1 MSDAQKV
8 VIPSLVKKYLMAG
21 SGLVLVLFVLGHML
35 GNLQFFLGPEAIN
48 AYAYHLHHLPGHPLS
63 LWVIRLVLIACLFV
77 HVWMAILL
85 TKENRAARGNDGYA
99 QKHSNVASYA
109 ARTMPITG
117 IVLLLFIVLHILQF
131 TTRVVPEDYNATIG
145 EAPIE
150 VAHVQLQYFDV
161 FAMMVKGFS
170 SPLFSA
176 IYIIAVG
183 LLCMHLSHGVSS
195 MFQSIGW
202 RNEIWRKR
210 LHGFALLYGWA
221 IFLGFAAI
229 PASVLSGYGKS
240 YLAEKESEWAAQP
253 SAAEEVITEKTSH

>member
-1 MSDAQKV
+1 MSDVPKV
-8 VIPSLVKKYLMAG
+8 VIPSLAKKYLMAG

-35 GNLQFFLGPEAIN
+35 GNLQFFLGPEVIN
-48 AYAYHLHHLPGHPLS
+48 AYAYHLHHLPGHPVT
-63 LWVIRLVLIACLFV
+63 LWIIRLILLTCLVV
-77 HVWMAILL
+77 HVWMAVLL
-85 TKENRAARGNDGYA
+85 TIENKHARGNDSYA

-109 ARTMPITG
+109 ARTMPVTG
-117 IVLLLFIVLHILQF
+117 VVLLLFIILHILQF

-150 VAHVQLQYFDV
+150 VAHVQIEFFDV

-170 SPLFSA
+170 DPLFA
-176 IYIIAVG
+176 GIYIIAVG

-210 LHGFALLYGWA
+210 LHCIALLYGWVV
-221 IFLGFAAI
+221 FLGFAAI
-229 PASVLSGYGKS
+229 PFSVLAFGHGKE
-240 YLAEKESEWAAQP
+240 YLADKEAQWAAAP
-253 SAAEEVITEKTSH
+253 AVTTEISH